1 MTFCHKSVT
10 VLVYIN
16 EEKGTIERLRRL
28 LLAPRTPAATVL
40 LALLGVLVATS
51 QQSPGSTT
59 RHSGSENR
67 RFGSSMEASFS
78 RARIFVSGKVQGVY
92 YRDTTKLKGS
102 SLGLTGVAW
111 NLSDGRVEIVAEGP
125 KAKIEELE
133 AWCWKGPEGAAEVGI
148 NHRAAQKRKVTRVE
162 LTWEELPG
170 STPEY
175 TSFANGGKKK

>member
-1 MTFCHKSVT
+1 MTT
-10 VLVYIN
+10 N
-16 EEKGTIERLRRL
+16 D
-28 LLAPRTPAATVL
+28 A
-40 LALLGVLVATS
+40 
-51 QQSPGSTT
+51 
-59 RHSGSENR
+59 
-67 RFGSSMEASFS
+67 

-148 NHRAAQKRKVTRVE
+148 NNKLAQKRKVTRVE
-162 LTWEELPG
+162 LTWEEPAS

-175 TSFANGGKKK
+175 SSFANGGKKKKVM